1 MAMGCWYIGMDGAGV
16 IIAMACCC
24 WYAMGGG
31 IVGGA
36 IGGAVWLYRCIFGGR
51 ICMGG

>member
-1 MAMGCWYIGMDGAGV
+1 MAMGCWYIVIGAWGV

-36 IGGAVWLYRCIFGGR
+36 IGGTG
-51 ICMGG
+51 